1 MRKILLLMVVIS
13 HSFNGIAQSGTP
25 PIDFDFGSVAD
36 FILFTGAGAVANTGT
51 SAITGDVG
59 SHAGAIAGFGSPTV
73 LNGTIENANS
83 ITLNATIDLT
93 AACVQLQN
101 IAATITDHSAIYG
114 SIAGETIYPGVYSS
128 LTAVAITGTL
138 ILDAQGD
145 PDAQFIF
152 KITGALNSV
161 AGATVVLANGA
172 SSDNVFWIAVGAVA
186 LGANTTMVGTAIA
199 YPGAVALGAGGAFD
213 GRFYSTV
220 GAIAIDTAVA
230 TIPLG
235 SPFYDTP
242 FNCDLNAYLFQ
253 DNDIYGIDLAS
264 GSSYQVAADVTPGN
278 INAAAY
284 NPADGFIWGSLSTP
298 EKTIVR
304 IGKNF
309 RTTTYY
315 VDELPISGRYVGD
328 VSADGIYYLK
338 GGGTAFYK
346 IDLDPNSENYTQHQA
361 TGSLSLDISIH
372 DWAFNALDGQL
383 YTVEKATNLL
393 YRINP
398 LDGTAQSLGE
408 VPILTGLNYTYG
420 AVYFDVS
427 GRFYIS
433 ANQTGTIY
441 VIQSVQDIL
450 SESDID
456 SNLFAF
462 GPSSSSNDGA
472 RCPTAPVLQEICD
485 NGIDDDGDGL
495 IDCEDPSCSGYG
507 DCAVIDPPTTGSSD
521 GGLESNNRLSE
532 QINKRNFNR
541 AKTGYSFDRNTAKRI
556 IKDGNYAQRNAT
568 SGFTLED
575 FIPLD
580 IINEDEVIDASPSDL
595 VSITNATEIYGV
607 DYLKNSIPVASILA
621 IKTENGVYEHT
632 KYICDRLLGA
642 ELISVNTMDI
652 NGQSFIKCIIKNVD
666 GTYEF
671 VLSLSAKLVNNEENF
686 AIESHWNLDQY
697 EQEVTFYN
705 FQIWSNSM
713 DDLFSIGQEVLN
725 LLEAQKSITTYNNS
739 TPPAVFVRKGSYVN
753 GALDLQIVNVNATEM
768 INFDAGFR
776 ITETSEFENMNSAV
790 SLNGQYITNLQLETG
805 NLFDIGFRI
814 GDGVATPDDLFMS
827 DGPWGVD
834 DSSANTTIDTY
845 AVLTNDFTFDTND
858 FPIERNVVL
867 KAITSSYVAVYRAL
881 TPRFKA
887 VDLSDYSSLKFR
899 AKGTGSLEITFVKAS
914 ISNWEDQYKNTIT
927 LSSSSQN
934 YVLPISSFQSGNGT
948 GLELNDVVTVV
959 FTMVSEEGTTTIK
972 GLTLENLRLS
982 QDTLSAEDL
991 AQDITKL
998 TVVPNPMTSNATIQF
1013 TANQTEIV
1021 QLVVYNQL
1029 GKLVYQKAHRARLGK
1044 NEIFLNRN
1052 DLSTGLY
1059 FCKIISRQTL
1069 YNPLKLI
1076 AR

>member
-1 MRKILLLMVVIS
+1 MKKIAL
-13 HSFNGIAQSGTP
+13 SFIIFCYSLNITAQSETP
-25 PIDFDFGSVAD
+25 PIDFNFGTAAN
-36 FILFTGAGAVANTGT
+36 FILFTGSGAVANTGIST
-51 SAITGDVG
+51 ITGDVG
-59 SHAGAIAGFGSPTV
+59 SHAGAISGFGSPSVFT
-73 LNGTIENANS
+73 GTIENANS
-83 ITLNATIDLT
+83 ITAQATLDLA

-101 IAATITDHSAIYG
+101 IPATITDHSTIYG
-114 SIAGETIYPGVYSS
+114 NVNGETIYPGVYSAAA
-128 LTAVAITGTL
+128 AVSITGTL

-145 PDAQFIF
+145 PNAQFIF
-152 KITGALNSV
+152 QITGALNSV

-172 SSDNVFWIAVGAVA
+172 LSDNVFWIAVGAVA
-186 LGANTTMVGTAIA
+186 LGANTTMIGTAIA
-199 YPGAVALGAGGAFD
+199 YPGAVSLGAGGALD
-213 GRFYSTV
+213 GRLYSTI
-220 GAIAIDTAVA
+220 GAIAIDS
-230 TIPLG
+230 TIGTVPLG
-235 SPFYDTP
+235 NIFYDIP

-253 DNDIYGIDLAS
+253 DNDIYAIDLAS
-264 GSSYQVAADVTPGN
+264 GSSYQAAADVTPGN

-284 NPADGFIWGSLSTP
+284 NPSDGYIWGSLSTP

-304 IGKNF
+304 IDKNF
-309 RTTTYY
+309 RTRTYY
-315 VDELPISGRYVGD
+315 IDELPITLRDVGD
-328 VSADGIYYLK
+328 VSSDGIYYLK
-338 GGGTAFYK
+338 GDGTTYYK
-346 IDLDPNSENYTQHQA
+346 VDLDPASVNYTQHQA
-361 TGSLSLDISIH
+361 TNVLSQNISID
-372 DWAFNALDGQL
+372 DWAFNAVDGYL
-383 YTVEKATNLL
+383 YTVENNTNIL
-393 YRINP
+393 YRIDSSNGNV
-398 LDGTAQSLGE
+398 LALGE
-408 VPILTGLNYTYG
+408 VPILTGSTYTYG
-420 AVYFDVS
+420 AVYFDLS
-427 GRFYIS
+427 GRFYVS
-433 ANQTGTIY
+433 ANETGTIY
-441 VIQSVQDIL
+441 VIQSVQDL
-450 SESDID
+450 VENGGMD

-462 GPSSSSNDGA
+462 GPSSSNNDGA
-472 RCPTAPVLQEICD
+472 RCPSALVAQEICD

-507 DCAVIDPPTTGSSD
+507 DCAVIAPPTTGSSD

-541 AKTGYSFDRNTAKRI
+541 AKTGYSFDRHTAKRI

-568 SGFTLED
+568 SGFALED

-607 DYLKNSIPVASILA
+607 DYLKNSTPVASILV

-671 VLSLSAKLVNNEENF
+671 VLSLSAKVVNNDENF

-739 TPPAVFVRKGSYVN
+739 TPPVVFVRKGSYVN

-776 ITETSEFENMNSAV
+776 TTETSEFENMNSTV

-867 KAITSSYVAVYRAL
+867 KAITSSYVAAYRAL

-887 VDLSDYSSLKFR
+887 VDLSDYNSLKFS
-899 AKGTGSLEITFVKAS
+899 AKGTGNVEITFVKAS
-914 ISNWEDQYKNTIT
+914 ISNWEDQYKSTIA

-934 YVLPISSFQSGNGT
+934 YVLPISSFQSGNGA

-959 FTMVSEEGTTTIK
+959 FTMVSEDGTTTTK
-972 GLTLENLRLS
+972 ELTLENLRLS
-982 QDTLSAEDL
+982 QDTLSVEDL
-991 AQDITKL
+991 TQDTYKL
-998 TVVPNPMTSNATIQF
+998 SAVPNPMTSATTIQF
-1013 TANQTEIV
+1013 TANQTETV
-1021 QLVVYNQL
+1021 QFIVYNQL
-1029 GKLVYQKAHRARLGK
+1029 GKVVYEISHRAIPGE
-1044 NEIFLNRN
+1044 NEILLKRN
-1052 DLSTGLY
+1052 NLSTGLY
-1059 FCKIISRQTL
+1059 FCKIISQQIR

-1076 AR
+1076 AK